1 MLDAPENTGLVKNL
15 SKEQK
20 IGFCLLLVFAVM
32 AVGLGFL
39 QIRNTFYAP
48 FALTSVVPSTLKNDV
63 NTPDALRY
71 RDTDHDELN
80 DFDELYV
87 YGTSPYLYDTFS
99 YGMSDKQVIA
109 KGLALCPKGQCTD
122 ATIASSAGVV
132 SSSIPV
138 AAEIPEGLTP
148 AALASALQDPA
159 QIRAM
164 LIQAG
169 VKEADLQKVSDK
181 DLLATVA
188 EAMSAS
194 STVDAFAAL
203 KAASSSTK
211 P

>member
-1 MLDAPENTGLVKNL
+1 
-15 SKEQK
+15 
-20 IGFCLLLVFAVM
+20 
-32 AVGLGFL
+32 
-39 QIRNTFYAP
+39 
-48 FALTSVVPSTLKNDV
+48 
-63 NTPDALRY
+63 LRY